1 MKQFFRSVRF
11 RLFLTIAAPI
21 SSANFEADFSLLN
34 GMHRFNEVIIYV
46 AYESVDMFCNIE

>member
-1 MKQFFRSVRF
+1 MNQFFRSVCF